1 MKILFWQWNAFMQKG
16 MENAL
21 KKLNIEYDVLYKV
34 PSDWESD
41 TEFENQLSK
50 KISTG
55 KYDRVL
61 SVNYCPVVSKV
72 CEKHKVFYVSW
83 VYDSPIHIRD
93 ISSFHNSCNRIYF
106 FDGGQ
111 AEYYKKKGYKNIF
124 HLPLAV
130 DEQVWKKASDYSS
143 DDIAKYT
150 CDVAFVG
157 KLYESDYDYLLS
169 PLPLYE
175 RGEMEGIINFQSRLY
190 GAYILDQMIDDDRM
204 ARLNQF
210 YRKASGNKFTVSKAE
225 MEYACACEVTGRE
238 RRMALTLL
246 ASRCNLHVH
255 SGSDCS
261 VIPGVQSCGYVDYYS
276 QMPAV
281 YANAR
286 INLNISLKT
295 IRTGIPLRVLDVL
308 SCKGFLITNYQP
320 ELLTYFEPDV
330 DLVIYD
336 DARDLISKT
345 MYYLNHDELRK
356 RIAENGQR
364 KVRELFGF
372 DKKIGEL
379 LFF

>member
-1 MKILFWQWNAFMQKG
+1 MQRG

-21 KKLNIEYDVLYKV
+21 KKLNMEYDVLYRI

-41 TEFENQLSK
+41 MELEKLLSGRL
-50 KISTG
+50 SDG
-55 KYDRVL
+55 EYDRVL

-72 CEKHKVFYVSW
+72 CEQYKVLYVSW

-93 ISSFHNSCNRIYF
+93 ISSFNYSCNRIYF

-111 AEYYKKKGYKNIF
+111 AEYYKRKGYQNIF
-124 HLPLAV
+124 HLPLAA
-130 DEQVWKKASDYSS
+130 DESVWKEALDCSAK
-143 DDIAKYT
+143 DIAKYS

-157 KLYESDYDYLLS
+157 KLYESDYDYLMG

-204 ARLNQF
+204 ERLNQF
-210 YRKASGNKFTVSKAE
+210 YCKASDNKFTVSKEE

-238 RRMALTLL
+238 RRMALSLL

-261 VIPGVQSCGYVDYYS
+261 AVPGVQNYGYVDYYS

-281 YANAR
+281 FANAK

-308 SCKGFLITNYQP
+308 SCKGFLITNYQQ
-320 ELLTYFEPDV
+320 ELLSYFEPDV
-330 DLVIYD
+330 DLVIYED
-336 DARDLISKT
+336 VKDLISKT
-345 MYYLNHDELRK
+345 MYYLVHDDLRK
-356 RIAENGQR
+356 TIAGNGQR

-372 DKKIGEL
+372 DKKIEEL
-379 LFF
+379 LRY

>member
-1 MKILFWQWNAFMQKG
+1 MQKG

-21 KKLNIEYDVLYKV
+21 KKLHIEYDVFYQV

-41 TEFENQLSK
+41 AVLEKLLSE
-50 KISTG
+50 KISSAE
-55 KYDRVL
+55 YDRVL
-61 SVNYCPVVSKV
+61 SVNYCPVVSGV
-72 CEKHKVFYVSW
+72 CEKYKICYVSW

-93 ISSFHNSCNRIYF
+93 ISSFNNSCNRIYF
-106 FDGGQ
+106 FDEGQ
-111 AEYYKKKGYKNIF
+111 ADYYKKKGFRNIF
-124 HLPLAV
+124 HLPLAA
-130 DEQVWKKASDYSS
+130 DETVWKA
-143 DDIAKYT
+143 DDGAKYS

-157 KLYESDYDYLLS
+157 KLYESDYDYLMG

-204 ARLNQF
+204 ARLNRF
-210 YRKASGNKFTVSKAE
+210 YRKASDNRFSVCREE

-238 RRMALTLL
+238 RRMALSLL

-261 VIPGVQSCGYVDYYS
+261 SVPGVQNYGYVDYYS

-281 YANAR
+281 FANAKV
-286 INLNISLKT
+286 NLNISLRT

-308 SCKGFLITNYQP
+308 SCRGFLITNYQQ
-320 ELLTYFEPDV
+320 ELLSYFEPGV
-330 DLVIYD
+330 DLVIYED
-336 DARDLISKT
+336 VKDLIGKT
-345 MYYLNHDELRK
+345 MYYLANDDLRN

-372 DKKIGEL
+372 DKRIGEL